1 MSQLPSSKSAIEQ
14 AKLKPLKGSPKL
26 IISETVSK
34 QITKLCQKYPNVEWS
49 GVMYHTVTGNYTD
62 PDNFI
67 MTAEYILLMDV
78 GSSAYTE
85 YSFSDPSFA
94 EALSEKP
101 ELMEMK
107 MGHIHSHN
115 TMGVFFSGTDADELM
130 DNAVNY
136 NYYLSLIVNNFG
148 KMVARIAIIATIA
161 NSESTVSYVDIDGNA
176 IVQTLPGKPEE
187 KVTFYYDCDITVNG
201 VEYNDS
207 FFDMRMEVIS
217 AKTRIINPPVV
228 GFGYGRTFPSTLP
241 ANTAK
246 DVKTTDDKKKKIKAS
261 AFRKNLDDSCC
272 TSIVVIGSVLGNR
285 FDVIRHT
292 NQADFNTSINF
303 LKFWLR
309 PVVVAIED
317 STFDKV
323 NVFTSNVLVNTFEP
337 YILTDAAEKMFVE
350 IVREKRSIESTITD
364 FMAFCT
370 ENDNRE
376 NTVALLKGLFDYVNN
391 TIVVGQ
397 RSLSAINTLIAEEAE
412 TYGLELILRKGKFC
426 LMTSEEEMAAQIED
440 SYPNFMGE

>member
-1 MSQLPSSKSAIEQ
+1 MSHLPSSKSAIEQ

-115 TMGVFFSGTDADELM
+115 TMGVFFSGTDSDELM

-148 KMVARIAIIATIA
+148 KMVARIAIIATITG
-161 NSESTVSYVDIDGNA
+161 SESSVSFVDIEGNS
-176 IVQTLPGKPEE
+176 IIQTIPGKPEE

-228 GFGYGRTFPSTLP
+228 GYGYGRTFPSHIT
-241 ANTAK
+241 ANTVK
-246 DVKTTDDKKKKIKAS
+246 DEKKTDDKKKKIKAG
-261 AFRKNLDDSCC
+261 AFKKNLDEACEAN
-272 TSIVVIGSVLGNR
+272 VQLIGSVLGTQFVVNE
-285 FDVIRHT
+285 FT
-292 NQADFNTSINF
+292 GQADFNTTINF
-303 LKFWLR
+303 MKFWLR
-309 PVVVAIED
+309 PIVVAIED
-317 STFDKV
+317 TTFDKV
-323 NVFTSNVLVNTFEP
+323 NVLISNTLINSFEP
-337 YILTDAAEKMFVE
+337 FLSTDALEIMFIE
-350 IVREKRSIESTITD
+350 IVKQKRSLESTITD
-364 FMAFCT
+364 FTSFCN
-370 ENDNRE
+370 EFDNRA
-376 NTVALLKGLFDYVNN
+376 NTIAILKGLIDYINN
-391 TIVVGQ
+391 TITVEK
-397 RSLSAINTLIAEEAE
+397 RSLSALNSIIAEEGE
-412 TYGLELILRKGKFC
+412 TYGLELVLRNGKFN
-426 LMTSEEEMAAQIED
+426 LYSSEEIMANEIED
-440 SYPNFMGE
+440 SYTPMGM